1 MSNDKY
7 PNLDFSEIENKA
19 VNAFNEFDL
28 AGKRIL
34 AVIPDNTRTAPID
47 IMFRLF
53 YRHYIKNVKALDFM
67 VALGTHPLLNMDQKL
82 KRIGVTLKDYN
93 ELYSKIKI
101 MNHRWDIPETF
112 IKIGSLSKGEISELT
127 SGILNEGV
135 DITINR
141 TIFNYD
147 KLLILGPVF
156 PHEIAGFSGSNK
168 YLFPGIGGW
177 DFIDTTHWLGALVTN
192 MNIIGIKD
200 TPVRRLIDRA
210 RDFIDMEIVYFNI
223 VMHKND
229 IKGLFIGN
237 NRLAWEKAVELSSK
251 VNIQYID
258 KPIKNVLSIPS
269 EKYDDFWTASKGVY
283 KLEPIVEDGGNIIV
297 YAPNVKEF
305 SYTHG
310 KIIDRVG
317 FHIKDYFLANF
328 DRFKN
333 EPPTVLAHCALVKG
347 QGEYRNSVEY
357 PRINI
362 HLSTGIDKERCKK
375 VNIGYIN
382 PKKIDV
388 EKYKN
393 NDDYFVV
400 ENAGEILYRLS

>member
-1 MSNDKY
+1 
-7 PNLDFSEIENKA
+7 
-19 VNAFNEFDL
+19 
-28 AGKRIL
+28 
-34 AVIPDNTRTAPID
+34 
-47 IMFRLF
+47 
-53 YRHYIKNVKALDFM
+53 
-67 VALGTHPLLNMDQKL
+67 MDQKL

-333 EPPTVLAHCALVKG
+333 ESPTVLAHCALVKG